1 MGGHSEVPTT
11 AEREQE
17 LAQLIKEQEA
27 DDTNRAEPE
36 RFGAG
41 GVDVVSFDTLHEDEV
56 SKAHPLWAARGIE
69 SNDVKAIRAAIESAP
84 EEQQEVFRL
93 VYEEQLTQR
102 EAAERLGIS
111 QSAVRD
117 RLARLQKRVARE
129 VLA

>member
-1 MGGHSEVPTT
+1 VW
-11 AEREQE
+11 
-17 LAQLIKEQEA
+17 LIKEQEA
-27 DDTNRAEPE
+27 DDSGKMAPQRHGMSRES
-36 RFGAG
+36 G
-41 GVDVVSFDTLHEDEV
+41 GVRVVPFDTLHAEEA